1 MPSGVVEVT
10 SATDAVSLTPV
21 PPPSLSVTV
30 TSSVSEAVAVPSE
43 TVRVNAMTVS
53 EETLGAAKAVS
64 TAFGSAKV
72 MGSVLLWDH
81 R

>member
-1 MPSGVVEVT
+1 MPSGMVEVT
-10 SATDAVSLTPV
+10 SATDAVPSST
-21 PPPSLSVTV
+21 PPSLSVTV
-30 TSSVSEAVAVPSE
+30 TRSVSEAVAVPSE
-43 TVRVNAMTVS
+43 ADKVNAMTVS

-64 TAFGSAKV
+64 TAFVSAKV